1 MLGTKSVRKVL
12 FPILATVFFVLEGV
26 LQNQWVLNSDYR
38 PALIIS
44 AGMCVSL
51 GLAGAFP
58 VYGGLLYLIFHFI
71 SIFLNIE
78 MTIPTLGLYV
88 IASDWISRRWYLAS
102 VGLLVSAEIGLQH
115 QLGFTSVSLL
125 GSVLGITGAVVIG
138 FMLRW
143 SQERVDA
150 SREEARV
157 ARETAREKVYRD
169 LAVELHDTVVRDLS
183 RVIVAAELLTRE
195 PNSPA
200 LVEQIHASAHEALKS
215 TRTMMAGFAKPEE
228 EETFQQVVG
237 KCGQMLATRSIQLNV
252 DIPDDLHGSMSREA
266 YGALI
271 LTLKEGAAN
280 ILKYASAGSE
290 AELLVER
297 QSSEE
302 VLLTLS
308 NDCGEKVA
316 SEPLLSGGF
325 GLENLAARLSNQ
337 GGKLSYM
344 KVSDRWILVAEIQ
357 MGQPTMPTSEF
368 TPRSEISQPGNARS
382 GKNGLKQ

>member
-1 MLGTKSVRKVL
+1 MDQKPLRRTTLFSLAVL
-12 FPILATVFFVLEGV
+12 FFVFDLLFQFQQGID
-26 LQNQWVLNSDYR
+26 NSNWH
-38 PALIIS
+38 AISIS
-44 AGMCVSL
+44 AGMCL
-51 GLAGAFP
+51 GLLITSRFP
-58 VYGGLLYLIFHFI
+58 LVGTATYLLFCVALAVTHAYV
-71 SIFLNIE
+71 SVS
-78 MTIPTLGLYV
+78 TLGLYV
-88 IASDWISRRWYLAS
+88 LAIDWIASKRYTIAGFFLIVGVSLSYLS
-102 VGLLVSAEIGLQH
+102 D
-115 QLGFTSVSLL
+115 GFTPASLL
-125 GSVLGITGAVVIG
+125 GSILGIAGAVAIG
-138 FMLRW
+138 LVLRW
-143 SQERVDA
+143 SQDRVDV
-150 SREEARV
+150 SRKE
-157 ARETAREKVYRD
+157 AREKVYRD